1 MPKNNNTSNQRRIL
15 LGSIVL
21 LLGIWGTAQLLFT
34 KKVKQALKTKI
45 PQEITLHYDKLST
58 NVLLG
63 KIQLQ
68 GVSAKDSSNTLE
80 LAVKEITLSG
90 LGYLA
95 LLTKDKVAIS
105 ELHLEEPVFNYR
117 KKDKKPLPKKKKD
130 TGPSTQLEIDK
141 FTITKGELKQFRK
154 ASDSIQLHIEGIDF
168 SLADILMDDNAAQ
181 ELPLTY
187 GAYELKTQQ
196 LYCDLGPFEFLRL
209 QQIQLNADE
218 GQIHR
223 LELKSKYSQ
232 EELSKKLRVEHD
244 HYDLTIDTVRLKQF
258 DFGHSDGLP
267 KFRLAQLQLEQPIFR
282 VYRDKL
288 LPDDTTH
295 KKLYNQALRD
305 LDLDLQVDSIGISDG
320 TITYEERLEEKVDP
334 ESLRFTQLDATISNL
349 HSRGSGMVT
358 VSTKSRLMGDGHLTL
373 DWSFDPQS
381 KSNDFLA
388 TGNLMQFNSQKIN
401 PFLKT
406 NLGAEVKGSIDEM
419 YFTFSGNEVE
429 SQGDM
434 KMAYDQFEFMV
445 LKKDRLGVNKLL
457 TAVVNIFAKK
467 SSKEDGDKYRIGE
480 FKVKRRTDKSFFN
493 YLWLNVRNG
502 LVDTMTGKDKKQ
514 KDKK

>member
-1 MPKNNNTSNQRRIL
+1 MPKNNNTSNRRRIL

-21 LLGIWGTAQLLFT
+21 LLGIWGTAQLFFT
-34 KKVKQALKTKI
+34 KKVKQALKTEI

-80 LAVKEITLSG
+80 LAAKEVTLSG

-95 LLTKDKVAIS
+95 LLTKNKVAIS

-117 KKDKKPLPKKKKD
+117 KKEKSPDPQKKR
-130 TGPSTQLEIDK
+130 TSPSTPLEIDK

-154 ASDSIQLHIEGIDF
+154 GSDSIQLHIEGIDF
-168 SLADILMDDNAAQ
+168 SLEDILMDGTTTQ
-181 ELPLTY
+181 ELPFTY
-187 GAYELKTQQ
+187 GAYELKTEQ

-232 EELSKKLRVEHD
+232 AELSKKLLVEHD
-244 HYDLTIDTVRLKQF
+244 HYDLTIDTLRLKQF
-258 DFGHSDGLP
+258 SFSHSDGLP

-305 LDLDLQVDSIGISDG
+305 LNFDLQVDSIGISDG
-320 TITYEERLEEKVDP
+320 IITYEERLEEKVDP
-334 ESLRFTQLDATISNL
+334 ESLKFTQLDATISNL
-349 HSRGSGMVT
+349 NSRGSGMVT
-358 VSTKSRLMGDGHLTL
+358 VSTKSQLMGDGLLAL

-388 TGNLMQFNSQKIN
+388 TGNLVQFNSQKIN

-429 SQGDM
+429 SKGDM
-434 KMAYDQFEFMV
+434 KMAYGQFEFVV
-445 LKKDRLGVNKLL
+445 LKKDRSGVNKLL
-457 TAVVNIFAKK
+457 TTIVNIFAKK
-467 SSKEDGDKYRIGE
+467 TSKEDGDGYRHGE

-514 KDKK
+514 KEKK

>member
-1 MPKNNNTSNQRRIL
+1 MPKNNNTSNRRRIL

-34 KKVKQALKTKI
+34 KKVKQALKTEI

-68 GVSAKDSSNTLE
+68 GVSAKDSSSTLE
-80 LAVKEITLSG
+80 LAAKEVTLSG

-95 LLTKDKVAIS
+95 LLTKNKVAIS
-105 ELHLEEPVFNYR
+105 ELHLEEPVFNYQ
-117 KKDKKPLPKKKKD
+117 KKEKSPDSQKKRTD
-130 TGPSTQLEIDK
+130 PSTPLEIDK

-154 ASDSIQLHIEGIDF
+154 GSDSIQLHIEGIDF
-168 SLADILMDDNAAQ
+168 SLEDILMDGTATQ
-181 ELPLTY
+181 ELPFTH
-187 GAYELKTQQ
+187 GAYELKTEQ

-218 GQIHR
+218 GQIHQ

-232 EELSKKLRVEHD
+232 AELSKKLLVEHD
-244 HYDLTIDTVRLKQF
+244 HYDLTIDTLRLKQF
-258 DFGHSDGLP
+258 SFGHSDGLP

-288 LPDDTTH
+288 VPDDTTH

-305 LDLDLQVDSIGISDG
+305 LNMDLQVDSIGISDG

-334 ESLRFTQLDATISNL
+334 ESLRFTQIQATISNL

-358 VSTKSRLMGDGHLTL
+358 VSTTSRLMGDGFLTL

-388 TGNLMQFNSQKIN
+388 TGNLVQFNSQKIN

-429 SQGDM
+429 SKGDM
-434 KMAYDQFEFMV
+434 KMAYDQFEFVV

-457 TAVVNIFAKK
+457 TTIVNIFAKK
-467 SSKEDGDKYRIGE
+467 TSKEDGDGYRHGE

-514 KDKK
+514 KEKK